1 MNTDE
6 RAHIIL
12 GLKYVYV
19 YYIFLLNL
27 NNFVMLTLIYVKLRR
42 SHLPSSLYEF
52 TFFYEVLTPLLKFYL
67 VYSSILQL
75 KNNWL
80 I

>member
-1 MNTDE
+1 MQNYVGHTYLLLYMNS
-6 RAHIIL
+6 L
-12 GLKYVYV
+12 
-19 YYIFLLNL
+19 FL
-27 NNFVMLTLIYVKLRR
+27 
-42 SHLPSSLYEF
+42 
-52 TFFYEVLTPLLKFYL
+52 VLTPLLKFYL